1 MDLLEN
7 SSEKRGSEYVFHES
21 KKRFYE
27 LRKSKLP
34 SMCNIHTFPLRP
46 EGPKIGNVSSK
57 RFEPQS
63 GSTRLLHNI
72 ICNNIFNTPI
82 LPPIMNYSPTF
93 IQKLPQDI
101 LRYIYDSY
109 FDIKHT
115 FDAMITVFNSEK
127 CQNLYPQ
134 ELIPHVKELFTN
146 KLLLM
151 YTLKHINKDSIE
163 GYSFMNVYNEFNK
176 KGAKCN
182 FPLIDCKFT
191 RFTLAWL
198 FYAYH

>member
-1 MDLLEN
+1 MNSLEKYN
-7 SSEKRGSEYVFHES
+7 SKR
-21 KKRFYE
+21 KKP
-27 LRKSKLP
+27 KLP
-34 SMCNIHTFPLRP
+34 SICNIIR
-46 EGPKIGNVSSK
+46 
-57 RFEPQS
+57 
-63 GSTRLLHNI
+63 
-72 ICNNIFNTPI
+72 NNIFHKPI
-82 LPPIMNYSPTF
+82 LPPITNYMNSMNSMNSSPPTTSIF

-101 LRYIYDSY
+101 LRYIYHSH

-115 FDAMITVFNSEK
+115 FDAMIKVFNSTK

-151 YTLKHINKDSIE
+151 YTLKHINKDELASC
-163 GYSFMNVYNEFNK
+163 SFMSIYHDFNK

>member
-27 LRKSKLP
+27 LRKSKLH
-34 SMCNIHTFPLRP
+34 SMCNI
-46 EGPKIGNVSSK
+46 
-57 RFEPQS
+57 
-63 GSTRLLHNI
+63 HNI
-72 ICNNIFNTPI
+72 ICNNIFHKPI
-82 LPPIMNYSPTF
+82 LPPIINYYPTF

-101 LRYIYDSY
+101 LRYIYDSH

-115 FDAMITVFNSEK
+115 FDTIITVFNSEK

-151 YTLKHINKDSIE
+151 YTLKHINKDNIE
-163 GYSFMNVYNEFNK
+163 GYSFMSIYHEFNK

-182 FPLIDCKFT
+182 FHLIDCKFT

>member
-1 MDLLEN
+1 MESLEKYTEN
-7 SSEKRGSEYVFHES
+7 VIG
-21 KKRFYE
+21 KK
-27 LRKSKLP
+27 KPKLP
-34 SMCNIHTFPLRP
+34 SMCNIHTFPSL
-46 EGPKIGNVSSK
+46 GPSGRSGNVSSK

-72 ICNNIFNTPI
+72 ICNNIFHKPI
-82 LPPIMNYSPTF
+82 LPPIMNSKNSSPTTTSIF
-93 IQKLPQDI
+93 IQKLPEDI
-101 LRYIYDSY
+101 LRYIYDSH
-109 FDIKHT
+109 FDIKYT
-115 FDAMITVFNSEK
+115 FDAMITVFNSKK
-127 CQNLYPQ
+127 CQSLYPQ

-151 YTLKHINKDSIE
+151 YTLKHINKDNIE
-163 GYSFMNVYNEFNK
+163 GYSFMSIYHEFNK

-182 FPLIDCKFT
+182 FHLIDCKFT

>member
-1 MDLLEN
+1 MDSLEN
-7 SSEKRGSEYVFHES
+7 SSGMS
-21 KKRFYE
+21 
-27 LRKSKLP
+27 
-34 SMCNIHTFPLRP
+34 SMN
-46 EGPKIGNVSSK
+46 SS
-57 RFEPQS
+57 
-63 GSTRLLHNI
+63 
-72 ICNNIFNTPI
+72 PI
-82 LPPIMNYSPTF
+82 LS
-93 IQKLPQDI
+93 KLPQDI
-101 LRYIYDSY
+101 IQYIYDSH

-115 FDAMITVFNSEK
+115 FDSMITVFNSTK

-151 YTLKHINKDSIE
+151 YTLKHINKESIA
-163 GYSFMNVYNEFNK
+163 GYSFMNVYREFNK

-182 FPLIDCKFT
+182 FPLIDDKFI